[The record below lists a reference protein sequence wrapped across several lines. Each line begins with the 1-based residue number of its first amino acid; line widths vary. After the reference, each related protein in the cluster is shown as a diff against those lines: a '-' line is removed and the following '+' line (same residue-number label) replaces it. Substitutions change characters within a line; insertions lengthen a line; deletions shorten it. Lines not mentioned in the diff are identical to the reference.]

1 MKNRINYDG
10 TLDLII
16 NAVQKANEILENEE
30 FLNELSKIDSF
41 DYSNASGEIISK
53 LIKSSKVKASVEI
66 YKPKWLWSKANAYTR
81 PINPNLIYLNNRKIK
96 KRDEIEWTATL
107 IHEYIHLVD
116 FESKEY
122 YFAHGSNDRRDK
134 DNTAPYWID
143 NLVFKILKK

>member
-1 MKNRINYDG
+1 MKQKINYTGDSEV
-10 TLDLII
+10 ISE
-16 NAVQKANEILENEE
+16 AVQKANEILENVE
-30 FLNELSKIDSF
+30 FHKELSEKDSF
-41 DYSNASGEIISK
+41 DESNASGTIISK